1 MNTLDKCRER
11 DLNDP
16 AYHAL
21 VMCLRQ
27 MIVELQLAPSEI
39 REAAM
44 YACYCEETMR
54 PPSREIPIP
63 VPMPAGHCLI

>member
-1 MNTLDKCRER
+1 MFAIDKCRER

-16 AYHAL
+16 TYHAL

-27 MIVELQLAPSEI
+27 TIVELQLSPSEI

-44 YACYCEETMR
+44 FACYCEETAR
-54 PPSREIPIP
+54 PSREIPIP
-63 VPMPAGHCLI
+63 DGHRPI